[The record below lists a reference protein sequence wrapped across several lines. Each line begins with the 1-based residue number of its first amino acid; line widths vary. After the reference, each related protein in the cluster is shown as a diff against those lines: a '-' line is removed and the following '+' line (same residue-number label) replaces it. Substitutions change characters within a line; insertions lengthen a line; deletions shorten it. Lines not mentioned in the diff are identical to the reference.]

1 MCYVLG
7 ILITLILVIVIFII
21 RNWKSFVYYILEK
34 DHLNFFLFFAWVIF
48 LSYLCGKLLLIY
60 LCKI

>member
-34 DHLNFFLFFAWVIF
+34 DHLNFFLFFGWVIF
-48 LSYLCGKLLLIY
+48 LSYLCGKILSIY